1 MMNTKLSLSHTKI
14 LTFTGRFNDTRTRSG
29 LDRRSIVSPTLSSK
43 PIYSGGLKATKETAV
58 TEPSNTKNVSNIEDS
73 FFSKIAIKY
82 LSKNLQDAAGMS
94 SSSTMSTDYDRLVD
108 TATRVARNFDTK
120 QQHELVLS
128 SLDRALPAEI
138 SSLIKMLFPP
148 SKLSREL
155 FALFTTISFA
165 WLVGPSEVRETEVNG
180 RKEKSVVFIE
190 KCRFLE
196 QSNCVGMCT
205 HICKIPS
212 QIFMKNSLGMPIYME
227 PDFNDLSC
235 KMMFGREPPEI
246 QDDPVMKQPC
256 FEFCKSNKSY
266 GVKH

>member
-1 MMNTKLSLSHTKI
+1 MNTKLSLPQTKI
-14 LTFTGRFNDTRTRSG
+14 LTFKTRFNDTRTCIG
-29 LDRRSIVSPTLSSK
+29 LHRRSSVSPTLCSK
-43 PIYSGGLKATKETAV
+43 PVYSGELKATKETATV
-58 TEPSNTKNVSNIEDS
+58 IEPSNASTIEDS
-73 FFSKIAIKY
+73 FFSKVAINY

-94 SSSTMSTDYDRLVD
+94 SSSSKSTDYDRLVD
-108 TATRVARNFDTK
+108 TATRVASNFDTK

-128 SLDRALPAEI
+128 SLEKALPAVI
-138 SSLIKMLFPP
+138 SSSIKMLFPP

-165 WLVGPSEVRETEVNG
+165 WLVGPSEVMETEING

-212 QIFMKNSLGMPIYME
+212 QIFIKNSLGMPIYME